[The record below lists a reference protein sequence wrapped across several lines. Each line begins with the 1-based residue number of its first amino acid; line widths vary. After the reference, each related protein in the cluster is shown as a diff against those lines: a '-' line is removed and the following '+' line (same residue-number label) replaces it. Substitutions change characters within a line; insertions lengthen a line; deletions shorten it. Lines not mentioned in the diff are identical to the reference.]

1 MTWLLWGRFVI
12 LAFLL
17 MLASGLLWAA
27 VADQSE

>member
-17 MLASGLLWAA
+17 TLAAALLWVA
-27 VADQSE
+27 VTDRSE